1 MKLRYWLSTRLSAAI
16 ALLML
21 LAVAISSTGQAATF
35 TTVQNVSQDGADS
48 LLPRIAQDPNG
59 NVHVVWDTTEGG
71 RKVRWRK
78 GTWNAQANR
87 YDFGP
92 SVVIADVGGFQ
103 YSTPSIGISPNGTVL
118 ATWSN
123 GFRLFGRQW
132 SMNDAQPGGNTFQ
145 IMPGFDSNIAVD
157 SNNHF
162 HIVSNGDFYVQYCEL
177 VGQQCVKRDSFSRDL
192 NARPDV
198 TVDRNN
204 GVHAVW
210 YGQGIRYRY
219 RAAGQDWGNTEVLG
233 GGNDPQIA
241 ADGRDASGK
250 SNVHIV
256 WSQDYNIQYCR
267 KIIGETST
275 GCADR
280 FTADG
285 AQDLSPT
292 VGVTRGGNL
301 SLTFYDNQYKSLWL
315 NTRESGRW
323 SPSAAIA
330 DAPTKPDTTS
340 RPYSNRITSVWSAG
354 YEIVVTTVIVAPSE
368 CDADLGSAQ
377 AFAGPQATIDP
388 DKDLF
393 FPLIINIPP
402 PPC

>member
-1 MKLRYWLSTRLSAAI
+1 
-16 ALLML
+16 ML
-21 LAVAISSTGQAATF
+21 LGVALSSTGQAAS
-35 TTVQNVSQDGADS
+35 TTSVQNVSQDGADS
-48 LLPRIAQDPNG
+48 LLPRVAQDPNG

-123 GFRLFGRQW
+123 GFRVYGRQW
-132 SMNDAQPGGNTFQ
+132 NMNDAQPGGNTFQ

-177 VGQQCVKRDSFSRDL
+177 IGQQCAKRDSFSRDL

-219 RAAGQDWGNTEVLG
+219 RAAGQEWGNTEVLAG
-233 GGNDPQIA
+233 GGNDPQIS
-241 ADGRDASGK
+241 ADGKDAGGK
-250 SNVHIV
+250 SNVYIV
-256 WSQDYNIQYCR
+256 WSQDYNIQMCR
-267 KIIGETST
+267 KIVGETGS
-275 GCADR
+275 GCAEKR
-280 FTADG
+280 FFDG
-285 AQDLSPT
+285 AEDLSPT
-292 VGVTRGGNL
+292 VGATRSSNVAV
-301 SLTFYDNQYKSLWL
+301 TFYDNKFKSIWL
-315 NTRESGRW
+315 NTREDGAW
-323 SPSAAIA
+323 APSQAIA
-330 DAPTKPDTTS
+330 DGPTKPDATS
-340 RPYSNRITSVWSAG
+340 RPYSNRISSVWSEN
-354 YEIVVTTVIVAPSE
+354 YEIRISTVIVKE
-368 CDADLGSAQ
+368 GQCDAFIG
-377 AFAGPQATIDP
+377 AGQGLDVSPAAINP
-388 DKDLF
+388 DTDLF
-393 FPLIINIPP
+393 LPIITVSPRP
-402 PPC
+402 VC